1 MKKKRVKK
9 LIRVIARCKGDK
21 TKALQMEDFLNYIFK
36 AAMPNIQKAMKKTI
50 NDIILMKP
58 K

>member
-1 MKKKRVKK
+1 MEKKRVEK
-9 LIRVIARCKGDK
+9 LVRVTARCREDK
-21 TKALQMEDFLNYIFK
+21 TRALVMEYFYNYIFK

-50 NDIILMKP
+50 NDIMLMKP